1 MKWFRRILGATFA
14 LAILLPAL
22 AVAGGWLW
30 LRTGLPSDGRAIAVD
45 GPSAPVEILRDENA
59 VPHVFAGSD
68 HDAYFA
74 LGWLH
79 AEDRLFQMEMQR
91 RVGAGRLAEVIGEAG
106 LRTDRYMRTLG
117 IYRQAE
123 TSYDAMAPEI
133 RDALDAYAAGV
144 NAWLAQRPGP
154 LPLEFQVL
162 RFAPEPWRPADSIVW
177 GKLMALQ
184 LSGNSRAELR
194 RARLLQRLDPAQVDD
209 LHPAY
214 PDGAPVTL
222 SAALGGLDFERW
234 AGVSLPD
241 LGPDKASNVWVLS
254 ADRTATGAPILV
266 NDPHLALNAPILWY
280 LARIEAPG
288 LSLTGATVPGVPFH
302 LLGHNGTIAWG
313 LTTTGTDVQDL
324 FVERLD
330 PADAGRYLT
339 PEGAVPFET
348 REETI
353 RIAGGGEE
361 RLTVRSTRHG
371 PVISDV
377 EDAAAGVLPEGHV
390 LSLAFT
396 ALSGRDT
403 TAGSLYH
410 VNRARNWDE
419 FRSALRSFIVP
430 QQNFAY
436 ADKAGNI
443 GFYTPGLVPV
453 REAGDGTLPSPGWT
467 GEHGWTGFV
476 PFEELPH
483 AYNPPGGSFVNAN
496 NRVVGPDYPWL
507 LTTHWDDPFRA
518 LRIEER
524 LGTAPPQDLESSEAL
539 LADTVDLAARDLL
552 PLLARA
558 ETDDP
563 AARDA
568 LARLAAW
575 DGRSDR
581 DAAEP
586 LIFNWWLRELNRRLH
601 ADELGPLAAEV
612 RGLNPR
618 VVRRML
624 TERRR
629 WCDDVT
635 TPDVEESC
643 GRVLG
648 ASLEA
653 TLAALAERH
662 GADPAGWRWGDEH
675 RAPLT
680 NQVID
685 RIPVL
690 RSLRDLG
697 TETDGSDF
705 TVNRGATRLSDD
717 EAPFAHVHGAGYR
730 AVYDLGAPER
740 SLFVIAT
747 GQSGNPL
754 SPHYSDFVERWRDG
768 RHVTITGTP
777 EELAA
782 RGIGRLVL
790 SPGRQ
795 AR

>member
-1 MKWFRRILGATFA
+1 MKWLRRVLGSVIA
-14 LAILLPAL
+14 LAVVLPAL
-22 AVAGGWLW
+22 AVGGGWLW
-30 LRTGLPSDGRAIAVD
+30 LRTGLPANEGTVVIDGLSV
-45 GPSAPVEILRDENA
+45 PVEILRDGNA
-59 VPHVFAGSD
+59 VPHIFAGSD
-68 HDAYFA
+68 LDAYFA

-91 RVGAGRLAEVIGEAG
+91 RTGAGRLAEVVGEAG

-117 IYRQAE
+117 FYRQAE
-123 TSYDAMAPEI
+123 ASYHAMAPEV

-144 NAWLAQRPGP
+144 NAWLERRRGP

-162 RFAPEPWRPADSIVW
+162 RFEPEPWRPADSIVW

-184 LSGNSRAELR
+184 LSGNARAELR
-194 RARLLQRLDPAQVDD
+194 RARLLQRLDPEQVED
-209 LHPAY
+209 LHPSY

-222 SAALGGLDFERW
+222 PVALRDLDFERW
-234 AGVSLPD
+234 AAVSLPD
-241 LGPDKASNVWVLS
+241 LGPDTASNVWTLS
-254 ADRTATGAPILV
+254 AERTTTGSPILV
-266 NDPHLALNAPILWY
+266 NDPHLGLSAPILWY

-288 LSLTGATVPGVPFH
+288 LTVTGATVPGVPFH
-302 LLGHNGTIAWG
+302 LLGQNGTIAWG
-313 LTTTGTDVQDL
+313 MTTTGTDIQDL

-330 PADAGRYLT
+330 PDDPTRYLT
-339 PEGAVPFET
+339 PEGPVPFET
-348 REETI
+348 RQEVI

-361 RLTVRSTRHG
+361 RLTVRSTSRG
-371 PVISDV
+371 PVVSDV
-377 EDAAAGVLPEGHV
+377 EDTAGTVPEGHV
-390 LSLAFT
+390 LSLAFV

-403 TAGSLYH
+403 TAESLYR

-419 FRSALRSFIVP
+419 FRSALRSFVAP

-436 ADKAGNI
+436 ADAAGNI
-443 GFYTPGLVPV
+443 GFYTPGLVPI
-453 REAGDGTLPSPGWT
+453 RAAGDGRLPSPGWT

-483 AYNPPGGSFVNAN
+483 AYNPPANRFVNAN
-496 NRVVGPDYPWL
+496 NRLVGPEYPWL
-507 LTTHWDDPFRA
+507 LTTRWDNPFRA
-518 LRIEER
+518 IRIEER
-524 LGTAPPQDLESSEAL
+524 LDALPRQDLKSSEAL
-539 LADTVDLAARDLL
+539 LADTVDLAALDLL
-552 PLLARA
+552 PLMA
-558 ETDDP
+558 EAQTDDP
-563 AARDA
+563 VAQDA

-586 LIFNWWLRELNRRLH
+586 LIFNWWLLELNRRLH
-601 ADELGPLAAEV
+601 ADELGPLAPEF
-612 RGLNPR
+612 RDLNPR

-624 TERRR
+624 TERRH

-635 TPDVEESC
+635 TPGIEETC
-643 GRVLG
+643 ADILG

-653 TLAALAERH
+653 TVAALAERH
-662 GADPAGWRWGDEH
+662 GPDPARWRWGDEH

-680 NQVID
+680 NQVLA

-690 RSLRDLG
+690 RSLRSLE

-705 TVNRGATRLSDD
+705 TVNRGAARLSDD
-717 EAPFAHVHGAGYR
+717 GMPFAHVHGAGYR

-740 SLFVIAT
+740 SLYVIAT

-754 SPHYSDFVERWRDG
+754 SPHYGDFVERWREG
-768 RHVTITGTP
+768 RHVTIAGTR

-782 RGIGRLVL
+782 RGTGRLVL

-795 AR
+795 TR